1 MHLSGHDPGKKT
13 HMQNNRPNR
22 HLVYTYDLDTHET
35 ITYDTTTYTPVLEAP
50 EAGWT
55 YLDKL
60 TLEQEANGQNLIFAR
75 TKKGKVWKIALYAF
89 NKKSVSLNDTRNM
102 HHTGLQRLRYEDLE
116 SFGTCATV
124 EANGDAA

>member
-1 MHLSGHDPGKKT
+1 
-13 HMQNNRPNR
+13 MQNSRPNR
-22 HLVYTYDLDTHET
+22 HLVYTYDLDTRET

-60 TLEQEANGQNLIFAR
+60 PLEQEVNEQNLIFAR
-75 TKKGKVWKIALYAF
+75 TKKGQVWKIALYAF
-89 NKKSVSLNDTRNM
+89 NKKSVSLNDTRTAP
-102 HHTGLQRLRYEDLE
+102 HGGTQRLRYEDLE